1 MYLAFKTILVATDV
15 GPAASLALE
24 YARTLA
30 NRFHATIHLVHIVKE
45 PFPIG
50 VEGDVP
56 EVTSFRE
63 SLLQSAHN
71 QMRTLLAA
79 TPGATGEVLAGQPA
93 ARIIE
98 SAAGHNADLV
108 VMGTHGRRGV
118 KGLLLG
124 SVAAQVVRAA
134 PCPVLT
140 IRDSAPATRGDGDAT
155 HAAGTADARARV

>member
-1 MYLAFKTILVATDV
+1 MSLAPKTILVATDF
-15 GPAASLALE
+15 GPAANLALE

-30 NRFHATIHLVHIVKE
+30 NRFHAAIHLVHIVKE
-45 PFPIG
+45 PYPIG

-56 EVTSFRE
+56 DVTSFRE

-108 VMGTHGRRGV
+108 VMGTHGRGAV

-124 SVAAQVVRAA
+124 SVAAQVVRTA

-140 IRDSAPATRGDGDAT
+140 IRDSATTKRRNWEAA
-155 HAAGTADARARV
+155 HAASTPDTRARV